1 MTTNISLYTQGSHQS
16 NNKLFQLNNFITQQL
31 FQLSNS
37 FNSATL
43 LTQQLSN
50 SITQQLSN
58 SATLLTQQLSNSITQ
73 QLYTMNSKD
82 YIYKLIEE
90 GEHQQQDFKFEISDA
105 RKIAKSLSAFSNTDG
120 GRLLIGVKDNG
131 KIAGVRSEEEIY
143 MIEAAAKLYCQPQV
157 NCQMQIHDI
166 DGHTVLEVIVPPGTT
181 KPYYAKDQTNKCW
194 AYIRIKDEN
203 ILATPVHLKVW
214 QQEGTPKGSFLHYTE
229 QERLLLDYLTTHP
242 AITLNQYC
250 RLARIPRIKAE
261 NTLAKFI
268 RFELIEPIFE
278 NHRFYFRGCT

>member
-31 FQLSNS
+31 SNS
-37 FNSATL
+37 F
-43 LTQQLSN
+43 
-50 SITQQLSN
+50 N

-166 DGHTVLEVIVPPGTT
+166 EGHTVLEVIVPPGTT